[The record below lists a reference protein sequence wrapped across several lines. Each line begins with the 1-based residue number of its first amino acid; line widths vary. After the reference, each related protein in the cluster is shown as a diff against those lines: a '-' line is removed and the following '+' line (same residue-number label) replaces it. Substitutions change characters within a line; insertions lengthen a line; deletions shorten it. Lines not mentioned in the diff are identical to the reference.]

1 MGTWLASTHKYLSLQ
16 LNPWV
21 AIDGSPLIRPLLT
34 VVYQMLQDAEAT
46 KAEGPDVAT

>member
-21 AIDGSPLIRPLLT
+21 AIDASLLIRPLLT

-46 KAEGPDVAT
+46 KAEGSDVAT